1 MACLICM
8 MLSYAMIKRQIEK
21 ELVSA
26 AENMPVVSLTGPRQS
41 GKTTLVKSVFPHH
54 RYVNLEEPDTRE
66 YAITDPRGFLNDI
79 GGKAIID
86 ECQYAKDIFSYIQAD
101 VDKNPQNGK
110 FILTGSQNILMSDRI
125 SQSLAGR
132 AAILRLLPFS
142 ISELEDTPYQKDS
155 YADYLYK
162 GFYPRIYDQKLDPA
176 RWYASYINTYLE
188 RDVRQILNVGDLHS
202 FQTFF
207 KLCAGRIGQLINLS
221 AMSNEIGVSYQ
232 TVKRWLSVLEASYII
247 FMLPPYYRNFNKRV
261 VKSPRLYFYDP
272 GLAVNILGLKSTD
285 QVKTNYMKGELFES
299 LVLSEIRKNV
309 LITGSEPS
317 MYFWRD
323 SNGNEIDCIIETGS
337 EPIAIEIKAAMTLN
351 QHLFKGLMKWKALT
365 NLKQDNLYLV
375 YGGDENQDRSEV
387 RIRSWKHIPFPG

>member
-1 MACLICM
+1 
-8 MLSYAMIKRQIEK
+8 MIKRQIEK

-26 AENMPVVSLTGPRQS
+26 AESMPVVSLTGPRQS
-41 GKTTLVKSVFPHH
+41 GKTTLVKSTFPKH

-79 GGKAIID
+79 GGKVIID

-101 VDKNPQNGK
+101 VDNNPQYRK
-110 FILTGSQNILMSDRI
+110 YILTGSQNILMSDRI

-142 ISELEDTPYQKDS
+142 ISELENTPYQKDS
-155 YADYLYK
+155 YADYLYQ
-162 GFYPRIYDQKLDPA
+162 GFYPRIYDHKLDPA

-202 FQTFF
+202 FQTFI

-261 VKSPRLYFYDP
+261 VKAPRLYFYDP
-272 GLAVNILGLKSTD
+272 GLAVNILGLKSSD
-285 QVKTNYMKGELFES
+285 QVTTHYMKGELFES
-299 LVLSEIRKNV
+299 LVISEIRKSVMNS
-309 LITGSEPS
+309 GAEPS

-323 SNGNEIDCIIETGS
+323 SNGNEVDCILDTGS
-337 EPIAIEIKAAMTLN
+337 DPIAIEIKAAMTLN
-351 QHLFKGLMKWKALT
+351 QHLFKGLKKWQELSGLHK
-365 NLKQDNLYLV
+365 DYLYLV
-375 YGGDENQDRSEV
+375 YGGDENQDRTDV
-387 RIRSWKHIPFPG
+387 IIRGWKHMPFPE